1 MNLNGLRPGPTFG
14 ISELAR
20 EFGITARAIRFYED
34 EGLLRPER
42 AGAGKRQRIYSGR
55 DRTRLSLVLRGK
67 RLGLSLAEVRELL
80 DMYESP
86 ADTAPQLN
94 RFLRVLDARRETLQ
108 GQLTDL
114 RATIREIDEQRLRI
128 SSQLQSLETEAI

>member
-1 MNLNGLRPGPTFG
+1 MTPREPTLG

-20 EFGITARAIRFYED
+20 EFGITARAIRFYEH
-34 EGLLRPER
+34 EGLLAPKRV
-42 AGAGKRQRIYSGR
+42 GAGNRKRVYCAR

-86 ADTAPQLN
+86 ADTAPQLQ
-94 RFLRVLDARRETLQ
+94 RFLHVLDERHGALQAKLADLRETIL
-108 GQLTDL
+108 
-114 RATIREIDEQRLRI
+114 EVESQRRRI
-128 SSQLQSLETEAI
+128 AGMLSGMEDTVG